1 MRKLGSA
8 ANFYG
13 GPGECNH
20 KKFVKDAGMFM
31 IDLFP
36 QTWSICLLIHLQAII
51 RRDVRIA
58 SAVRRPNVA
67 MRHTSTNSY
76 GKEHVNRSRSGKYE
90 MIALDEVEM
99 PGAKGE
105 GKYIV
110 EVDGNNNYH
119 SYWYWKS
126 KRLGA
131 GKYAHCQVPA
141 KLVRTVAKFIRNT
154 GHDGYFVVE
163 GFTCAKLE
171 LEGRE
176 EIFRAASSYKGNPW
190 LDWCMVEYEQDGVD
204 DDSSNSVLFP
214 AQILGFIRIKTKEIT
229 TPFTDDKEQM
239 YAVLL
244 TAIEPLSWET
254 LENEFVTKV
263 ELGRGHEFF
272 EVIPIESIT
281 HPLLVFENLGGSM
294 LEHFVVL
301 PRRKWTRFFSNKIN

>member
-1 MRKLGSA
+1 MEYLSSHSFTG
-8 ANFYG
+8 NNTQG
-13 GPGECNH
+13 
-20 KKFVKDAGMFM
+20 
-31 IDLFP
+31 
-36 QTWSICLLIHLQAII
+36 
-51 RRDVRIA
+51 
-58 SAVRRPNVA
+58 RPNCFSSQAAKRCYETYVYE
-67 MRHTSTNSY
+67 Y

-141 KLVRTVAKFIRNT
+141 KLVWTVAKFIRNT

-190 LDWCMVEYEQDGVD
+190 LDWCMVEYEQDGTD

-214 AQILGFIRIKTKEIT
+214 AQILGLIRIKTKEIT

-239 YAVLL
+239 YAVVR
-244 TAIEPLSWET
+244 T
-254 LENEFVTKV
+254 LA
-263 ELGRGHEFF
+263 GGMHHEFF

-294 LEHFVVL
+294 LEYFVVL
-301 PRRKWTRFFSNKIN
+301 PRRKWARFFTNKIN